1 MPGYSPK
8 LPLAI
13 DSLDGIVSLTKNFA
27 EVAKQNFKML
37 VLTNPGE
44 RIMDADFGVGITGFL
59 FEPDAYGIREAIEE
73 RIISQ
78 TEKYLPYIII
88 DDIDINNDDEF
99 FNKLDVRISYR
110 VSDINIS
117 DVLQITS

>member
-8 LPLAI
+8 LPLSV
-13 DSLDGIVSLTKNFA
+13 DSIDGIVSLTKNHA

-37 VLTNPGE
+37 MLTNPGE
-44 RIMDADFGVGITGFL
+44 RMMDLDFGVGLKRYL
-59 FEPDAYGIREAIEE
+59 FEPDAYGTRENIEE

-88 DDIDINNDDEF
+88 NKIEINDDEDF
-99 FNKLDVRISYR
+99 FNKLDIRITYHVSGLSI
-110 VSDINIS
+110 SDI
-117 DVLQITS
+117 LLITL